1 MPTINGRNGRIE
13 YEFRER
19 LGTIPSGTDA
29 WDKQLNLIC
38 WNKKEP
44 AKFDIR
50 GWSPEGDRMTKGITL
65 YENEMR
71 DVVRLYLIWKEQ
83 KEKGIDGKVADLA
96 AREAALREEEARLA
110 AEKRAFEQQI
120 SGEYASAEQERD
132 AEETEQSAAEHD
144 QSVQNARSTQEDP
157 PEEMT
162 YESESATSKV
172 AEESEHYAATEEEV
186 PF

>member
-120 SGEYASAEQERD
+120 SGEYAPAEQERD
-132 AEETEQSAAEHD
+132 RCEDAA
-144 QSVQNARSTQEDP
+144 
-157 PEEMT
+157 
-162 YESESATSKV
+162 
-172 AEESEHYAATEEEV
+172 V
-186 PF
+186 PTCVL

>member
-120 SGEYASAEQERD
+120 SGEFAPAEQERD
-132 AEETEQSAAEHD
+132 AEETEQSAAKHD
-144 QSVQNARSTQEDP
+144 QSVQNARSTREDP
-157 PEEMT
+157 AEEML

-172 AEESEHYAATEEEV
+172 AEESEHYAAAEEEV